1 MKQRNRVIRFVVW
14 LAIAGLGIFWLT
26 TGGLVVYDYSWYGGF
41 ATLPVRGGPPIV
53 LTVDT
58 HVQDVGVPFV
68 FSYLS
73 DHVPYSLEIAAYDDD
88 KGKVTVTL
96 FIDDL
101 SIVYPDGIAV
111 QVISPMD
118 KWTQDFQRY
127 IPASLS
133 EGPLD
138 EPPLSRVERCL
149 ERVIGEATDFRVK
162 ISGRYSFDDGSLIDF
177 AVGHTFHAGEKV
189 DNTHRMGTL
198 GERLTDKTLKV
209 RTLCAVK

>member
-1 MKQRNRVIRFVVW
+1 MASWFTTTRGTEASQHF
-14 LAIAGLGIFWLT
+14 LYLGDL
-26 TGGLVVYDYSWYGGF
+26 
-41 ATLPVRGGPPIV
+41 PIV

-101 SIVYPDGIAV
+101 SIVYPDGRAV

-127 IPASLS
+127 SPASLCKR
-133 EGPLD
+133 
-138 EPPLSRVERCL
+138 PPTS
-149 ERVIGEATDFRVK
+149 
-162 ISGRYSFDDGSLIDF
+162 
-177 AVGHTFHAGEKV
+177 HH
-189 DNTHRMGTL
+189 L
-198 GERLTDKTLKV
+198 G
-209 RTLCAVK
+209 

>member
-1 MKQRNRVIRFVVW
+1 MKQRKRVIRVVVW
-14 LAIAGLGIFWLT
+14 LAIAGSGIFWLI

-41 ATLPVRGGPPIV
+41 ATLPVPGGPPIV

-88 KGKVTVTL
+88 KGKITVTL

-101 SIVYPDGIAV
+101 SIVYPDGRAV
-111 QVISPMD
+111 EVISPMD
-118 KWTQDFQRY
+118 RWTQDFRRY
-127 IPASLS
+127 SLAGLS
-133 EGPLD
+133 EGPLNG
-138 EPPLSRVERCL
+138 PPLRVECRL

-177 AVGHTFHAGEKV
+177 AVGHTFHAEKRS
-189 DNTHRMGTL
+189 TI
-198 GERLTDKTLKV
+198 
-209 RTLCAVK
+209 RTGWGHWANV

>member
-1 MKQRNRVIRFVVW
+1 MPTQKTTVAIEAGGRMKQRKRVIRFVVW

-26 TGGLVVYDYSWYGGF
+26 TGSLVVYDYSWYGGF
-41 ATLPVRGGPPIV
+41 VTLPVDGGPPIV

-73 DHVPYSLEIAAYDDD
+73 DHVPYTLEIAAYDDG
-88 KGKVTVTL
+88 KGKITVTL

-101 SIVYPDGIAV
+101 SIVYPDGRAV

-118 KWTQDFQRY
+118 RWTQDFQRY
-127 IPASLS
+127 RPASLS
-133 EGPLD
+133 EGPLNG
-138 EPPLSRVERCL
+138 PPLRVERRL
-149 ERVIGEATDFRVK
+149 ERAIGEATDFRVT

-177 AVGHTFHAGEKV
+177 AVGHTFHAKKRS
-189 DNTHRMGTL
+189 TIGT
-198 GERLTDKTLKV
+198 GWEREANV
-209 RTLCAVK
+209 